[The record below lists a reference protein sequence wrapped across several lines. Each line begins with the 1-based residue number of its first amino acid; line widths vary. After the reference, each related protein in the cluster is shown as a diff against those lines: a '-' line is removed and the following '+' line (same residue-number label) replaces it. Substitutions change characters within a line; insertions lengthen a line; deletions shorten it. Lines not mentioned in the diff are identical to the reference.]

1 MSSHTSTS
9 PKPAWPELL
18 QQPPPSPTPSP
29 PPERVSLASAAKPEC
44 EAYSARKAR
53 PARTAPADDDHV
65 WESPAY
71 ERLASH
77 GLLRSDWHK
86 PSIESLDFREGNT
99 TPGKNLMR
107 KLGTA
112 LFFPAR
118 AWLNTAEVPAGT
130 IKAMQNGRGGF
141 EFLGN
146 RGAKQGVHCYWDLF
160 YKIKEQSFCINN
172 ATATEGL
179 TIQNGDK
186 WIVVVPQGF
195 VGLAMDMGQPVLLPP
210 GMHQWQS
217 ATMRFEKNIDLNQ
230 SVIALGPMTLLT
242 VDKGY
247 EAVTQNNGAQQ
258 VLPGGAV
265 HLLNHRNW
273 KFEKFITC
281 KIQTDNLQRIEVM
294 TGDNV
299 LMHVDATV
307 CWQITDVQKC
317 AERAAETMVHSG
329 SSQKSAGTI
338 EKLRNDVLKQ
348 AEASLSAL
356 VGKVNFS
363 NTFSAATALAA
374 GAAAPSTPLVEGVV
388 GGGREAALPKGEDA
402 VALLFDVDKLQ
413 CAVTHANDMTAR
425 YGVEVLSINII
436 SAKPADGVLMTC
448 LAKGA
453 VAAAE
458 AQQLETI
465 ARGKA
470 KASVISAEGNAD
482 ALKISAQADA
492 DADVTRAQGSKQ
504 AAQLLEEQEVA
515 VHLATINA
523 TGAALK
529 GANSN
534 LILGQDPANMASMLM
549 SNGDFTRNTLKMTGP
564 TPAAAAK
571 K

>member
-1 MSSHTSTS
+1 
-9 PKPAWPELL
+9 
-18 QQPPPSPTPSP
+18 
-29 PPERVSLASAAKPEC
+29 
-44 EAYSARKAR
+44 
-53 PARTAPADDDHV
+53 
-65 WESPAY
+65 
-71 ERLASH
+71 
-77 GLLRSDWHK
+77 
-86 PSIESLDFREGNT
+86 
-99 TPGKNLMR
+99 
-107 KLGTA
+107 
-112 LFFPAR
+112 
-118 AWLNTAEVPAGT
+118 
-130 IKAMQNGRGGF
+130 
-141 EFLGN
+141 
-146 RGAKQGVHCYWDLF
+146 
-160 YKIKEQSFCINN
+160 
-172 ATATEGL
+172 
-179 TIQNGDK
+179 
-186 WIVVVPQGF
+186 VPQGF

-230 SVIALGPMTLLT
+230 SVIQLGPMTLLT

-247 EAVTQNNGAQQ
+247 EAVTQNNGRQQ

-317 AERAAETMVHSG
+317 AERAAETMCTTG
-329 SSQKSAGTI
+329 SSNKSTGTI
-338 EKLRNDVLKQ
+338 AKLRNDVLKQ

-388 GGGREAALPKGEDA
+388 GGGSEAALPKGEDA

-436 SAKPADGVLMTC
+436 SAKPADSALMQS

-458 AQQLETI
+458 AQQLETT
-465 ARGKA
+465 ARGRA
-470 KASVISAEGNAD
+470 KAATIEAEGQAS

-492 DADVTRAQGSKQ
+492 DAEVTRAQGSKS
-504 AAQLLEEQEVA
+504 AAKLLNEEAVA
-515 VHLATINA
+515 VQLATIGA
-523 TGAALK
+523 TGEALSRAK
-529 GANSN
+529 SN
-534 LILGQDPANMASMLM
+534 LILGTEDASKLGNLLLPAP
-549 SNGDFTRNTLKMTGP
+549 K
-564 TPAAAAK
+564 
-571 K
+571 